1 MIVQTERLL
10 LREFS
15 LDDAEAYHALE
26 SLPEVVRYQA
36 YGPRTRA
43 EAEDY
48 VRKTVAAQRE
58 RPRRH
63 VEMAVE
69 LWTPHPNPSP
79 PEGRGAFVGRVG
91 AWIENGEASLWYAFL
106 PSAQGKGFATEA
118 MRAFVPQVSA
128 RGFKIEC
135 DPRNEP
141 SWRLAERLGFVR
153 KSYVERA
160 FENKGEWVGSV
171 VYRRGP

>member
-63 VEMAVE
+63 VEMAVF
-69 LWTPHPNPSP
+69 H
-79 PEGRGAFVGRVG
+79 GGVFIGRVG

-153 KSYVERA
+153 ESFVERA

-171 VYRRGP
+171 VYRRGGTL